1 MAAAP
6 VALPFLLL
14 TALAAAAAAVASAT
28 TVAYND
34 RAVVI
39 DGQRRIILSGSIH
52 YPRSTPQVSD
62 RDSSSSI
69 SAINLAC
76 HTACVQ
82 CMHIIC
88 RSNLSLLDVILY

>member
-14 TALAAAAAAVASAT
+14 AALAAAVASAT

-39 DGQRRIILSGSIH
+39 DGQRRILLSGSIH
-52 YPRSTPQVSD
+52 YPRSTPQVSEID
-62 RDSSSSI
+62 PSPSVVS
-69 SAINLAC
+69 INLAC
-76 HTACVQ
+76 HTACLQ
-82 CMHIIC
+82 CMHH
-88 RSNLSLLDVILY
+88 LSIESFLAGCDN